1 MKRKKAEQI
10 EELRTAYT
18 DFADYLARIVMHPKT
33 PAALKSALQAV
44 IVNAMSNESGYNWAD
59 DEEGLRFLVP
69 RFLEQMNEEY
79 AFGVQHTIQQFI
91 SDSLPEA
98 LRQEIREGGAH

>member
-44 IVNAMSNESGYNWAD
+44 IVNAMSNESGYNWSD

-79 AFGVQHTIQQFI
+79 AFGILHTLYGII
-91 SDSLPEA
+91 NDTLPEA
-98 LRQEIREGGAH
+98 LRREIRGGSL